1 MMSERLKA
9 DMAVAKWEALGVSK
23 FMWEWQHV
31 IEKKHKA
38 ERDVGEMLRRR
49 YHRPAFEMFGRHVE
63 NMARLK
69 ESSGMKDVGYRTL
82 FKFLARVGLP
92 RLYDKMKKEKIQLK
106 TLRNCRQNKSLEDML
121 VNSLIS
127 HFFSHTTQQTRR
139 LGIDA
144 QSIRTISD
152 ALRTQKDI
160 ESKVCTKCQ
169 RSDCPS
175 GERDDK
181 LEKLRKRVNREQTR
195 QVFESWLDAVMDQDS
210 FRMKQ

>member
-1 MMSERLKA
+1 MSERLKA

-121 VNSLIS
+121 
-127 HFFSHTTQQTRR
+127 TRR

-160 ESKVCTKCQ
+160 ES
-169 RSDCPS
+169 
-175 GERDDK
+175 ERDDK

-195 QVFESWLDAVMDQDS
+195 QVFESWLDAVMEQDS